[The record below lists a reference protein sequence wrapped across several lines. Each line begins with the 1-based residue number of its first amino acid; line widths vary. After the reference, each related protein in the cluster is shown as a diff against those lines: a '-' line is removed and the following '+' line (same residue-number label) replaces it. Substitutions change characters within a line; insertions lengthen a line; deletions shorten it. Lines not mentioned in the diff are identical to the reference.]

1 MINTKTSAPFLKK
14 PPLPSTSSTWSWVAP
29 LHSSALEEQVMSLK
43 FQEIINLPP
52 SLITMCILSTN
63 TLRRKDKKLLSAKW
77 QGAIE
82 GDWEHPNSIA
92 SHQ

>member
-1 MINTKTSAPFLKK
+1 
-14 PPLPSTSSTWSWVAP
+14 
-29 LHSSALEEQVMSLK
+29 MSLK